1 MKKSV
6 GIIGTGSYTGD
17 QLITNKDL
25 EKVYDTSDEW
35 IKKHI
40 GVTARTKASDDQAT
54 SDLAYEACKNALDMA
69 KLEAKDIDLI
79 ILATCTP
86 DHWAPGSSLLVQ
98 RKLGASNAAV
108 FDMKAQCAG
117 FVHLLVVGALM
128 AQGNFKNVMVVA
140 SEVLLRLMNPEDR
153 FNNALFADGA
163 AAAILTEID
172 ETDNGILSY
181 HLGANPEFYEAALV
195 PSGGS
200 ARPLTQEALARGEQF
215 LTWAFSN
222 AGKTNKDEIA
232 QNTDMKAKEWEFICN
247 AVVNSMRDSLAQ
259 INAGTDDLDY
269 VLAHPGS
276 IKALGA
282 IKDMLNI
289 PDQKIGE
296 VLTKYGNS
304 SGPQV
309 GIALDEAVRAGKIK
323 SGDLIGLFG
332 IGMGMQWGSVVLR
345 WCKQLGENAL

>member
-1 MKKSV
+1 MKINV
-6 GIIGTGSYTGD
+6 GIIGTGSYFGE

-25 EKVYDTSDEW
+25 ENVYNTSDEW
-35 IKKHI
+35 IKKHL
-40 GVTARTKASDDQAT
+40 GVTARTKARDDQNT
-54 SDLAYEACKNALDMA
+54 SDLAYEACKRALAMA
-69 KLEAKDIDLI
+69 DLEAKDIDLI

-86 DHWAPGSSLLVQ
+86 DHIAPGSSLLVQ

-117 FVHLLVVGALM
+117 FVHLLVIGALM
-128 AQGNFKNVMVVA
+128 AQGNFKNVLVVA

-163 AAAILTEID
+163 AAAILTEI
-172 ETDNGILSY
+172 EGADNGILSY
-181 HLGANPEFYEAALV
+181 HLGANPDFYEAALV

-200 ARPLTQEALARGEQF
+200 ARQLTCERLSKGEQY

-232 QNTDMKAKEWEFICN
+232 QNTDMKAREWEFICN
-247 AVVNSMRDSLAQ
+247 AVVSSMRDSLAQ
-259 INAGTDDLDY
+259 INAKASDLDY
-269 VLAHPGS
+269 ILAHPGS
-276 IKALGA
+276 VKALEV
-282 IKDMLNI
+282 IKGMLNV
-289 PDQKIGE
+289 PDNKVDE

-309 GIALDEAVRAGKIK
+309 GIALDEAVRSGKIV

-332 IGMGMQWGSVVLR
+332 IGMGMQWGSVILR
-345 WCKQLGENAL
+345 WSRK